1 MSKKK
6 KSSAAKAKQGH
17 PGRAAAAAN
26 IVSIDEFRARSTGDD
41 VTAGF
46 MKWVRAN
53 TELQQLGDPLPVLRQ
68 FLSNHAESAQ
78 TQVITQLEPFATEV
92 ALGKYVYEGPEENFE
107 FALHTVAAYLM
118 YLDDSDLW
126 SGSDKQFED
135 VQEALLESIDEEFE
149 DEFEDGFFEVP
160 ALSRAQNRDGL
171 LALPLAK
178 HLQDFIAWFGDKRD
192 VTSTGILTR
201 KDIEGAAAALGIL
214 AQGVSKRPPA
224 ESFDPAGPLLV
235 TSAQQVPLLDAFWEA
250 LVRIGLIELATTR
263 ATMHR
268 PLDSLTGTAH
278 EEMLM
283 FLIRD
288 VALSLYMQLIATVGM
303 PALDELGDNDPEDE
317 EFDLF
322 DNMLT
327 TVLLDAGTDEGIAV
341 DELTG
346 AFATFEKTEISEGI
360 LTEIA
365 VELMLAEGL
374 LERDTHVR
382 VPAVLKKL
390 VAFAAAEPSGFEI
403 SYEDPQDED
412 LTYLGAID

>member
-46 MKWVRAN
+46 MKWVRTH
-53 TELQQLGDPLPVLRQ
+53 TELLQLGDPLPVLRS
-68 FLSNHAESAQ
+68 FLANHAESAQ
-78 TQVITQLEPFATEV
+78 TQMITQLDPFATEV
-92 ALGKYVYEGPEENFE
+92 ALGKYIYERPEENFE

-126 SGSDKQFED
+126 SGNDKQFED
-135 VQEALLESIDEEFE
+135 VREALLESIDEELDDDFE
-149 DEFEDGFFEVP
+149 GQPFDVP
-160 ALSRAQNRDGL
+160 ALSRAQTRDGL

-201 KDIEGAAAALGIL
+201 KDIEGAAATLGIA
-214 AQGVSKRPPA
+214 AQGVNKRPTA
-224 ESFDPAGPLLV
+224 ESFDPTGPMPV
-235 TSAQQVPLLDAFWEA
+235 TSAQQVPLLDLFWDA
-250 LVRIGLIELATTR
+250 LLRIGLVELGSTR

-268 PLDSLTGTAH
+268 PLDSLTGEAR
-278 EEMLM
+278 EDMLLH
-283 FLIRD
+283 LIRD
-288 VALSLYMQLIATVGM
+288 VALSLYMQLIAAAGI
-303 PALDELGDNDPEDE
+303 PDLEDE
-317 EFDLF
+317 DIDIF

-327 TVLLDAGTDEGIAV
+327 TVLIDAGTHEGIAA
-341 DELTG
+341 DELTE
-346 AFATFEKTEISEGI
+346 AFATFERAEVSEGI
-360 LTEIA
+360 ITELS
-365 VELMLAEGL
+365 VDLMFALGL

-382 VPAVLKKL
+382 VPEVLKKL
-390 VAFAAAEPSGFEI
+390 VAFAAAEPSGYEVN
-403 SYEDPQDED
+403 YEDPEDED
-412 LTYLGAID
+412 LAYLGATD